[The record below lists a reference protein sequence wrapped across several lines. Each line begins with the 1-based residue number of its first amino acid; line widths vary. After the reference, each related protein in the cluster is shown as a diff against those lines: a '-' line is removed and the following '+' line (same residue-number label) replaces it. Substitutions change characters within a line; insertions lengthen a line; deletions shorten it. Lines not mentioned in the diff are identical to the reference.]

1 MKNLSKALLL
11 IVLMHCC
18 AVMSAQSDSTNENR
32 RSFGYGVS
40 NLLDLYDITNYRPGI
55 YIEFGQVSP
64 IEKWNYNIK
73 FIGNYQYSNQNNIRY
88 HSIIPFIVTLGLERI
103 WEVGR
108 IAISVNADLF
118 YSMSLR
124 KTSISGFQGDD
135 YGVGLAPGINLH
147 FPLRENL
154 VLIAGVEYGVGFF
167 RKFNSLGTVTTPSL
181 VLDAAAIRNLS
192 FGIRHYF

>member
-1 MKNLSKALLL
+1 MKSLSKAILLV
-11 IVLMHCC
+11 VLVHCY
-18 AVMSAQSDSTNENR
+18 AVVHAQSDSIVENK

-55 YIEFGQVSP
+55 YLEFGQVSP

-88 HSIIPFIVTLGLERI
+88 HSIIPFIVTVGLERV
-103 WEVGR
+103 WEMGR
-108 IAISVNADLF
+108 IAISINADLF

-135 YGVGLAPGINLH
+135 YGVGLAPGINLI
-147 FPLRENL
+147 FPLRDNL
-154 VLIAGVEYGVGFF
+154 VLIGGAEYGVGFF

-181 VLDAAAIRNLS
+181 VLDVTAIRNLS